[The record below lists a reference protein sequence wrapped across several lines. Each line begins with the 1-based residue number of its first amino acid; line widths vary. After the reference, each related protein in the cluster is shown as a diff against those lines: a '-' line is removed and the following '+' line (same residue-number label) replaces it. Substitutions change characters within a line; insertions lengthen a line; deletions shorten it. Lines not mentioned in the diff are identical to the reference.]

1 MTEDSK
7 KFEELITSYG
17 LFPLISKVTHTRP
30 NCRGTCIDN
39 ILTNEPINVNLTGT
53 IEQSLSHHS
62 SVFAISKLSHSY
74 AKKEAVALNY
84 DFSESKTELFVK
96 SLENLSDE
104 SENSLGDDL
113 DDFLNIFNTINT
125 SSLGSTSQKHLNE
138 ISWLIHG

>member
-1 MTEDSK
+1 M
-7 KFEELITSYG
+7 
-17 LFPLISKVTHTRP
+17 FPLISKVTHTRP

-39 ILTNEPINVNLTGT
+39 ILTNEPVNVNLTGT

-96 SLENLSDE
+96 SLEKLSDE
-104 SENSLGDDL
+104 SENSLGDNL
-113 DDFLNIFNTINT
+113 DDFLNILNTKIDEFFKN
-125 SSLGSTSQKHLNE
+125 STSRKYLNE
-138 ISWLIHG
+138 IGWLIHG